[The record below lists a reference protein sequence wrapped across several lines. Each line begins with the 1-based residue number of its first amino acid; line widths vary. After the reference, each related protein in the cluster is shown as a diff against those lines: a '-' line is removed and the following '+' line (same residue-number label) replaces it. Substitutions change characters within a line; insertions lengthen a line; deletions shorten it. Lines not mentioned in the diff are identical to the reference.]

1 MIPSTAAAA
10 PWVVDDLAPIHGPEN
25 DKDDA
30 HSSIDE
36 HILPG
41 AALNGPN
48 SHIAASLR
56 WVNRNLRC
64 GSDRMTSVAGNK
76 RLVPRVQNTSGASM
90 RATPSFG
97 GNSADAS
104 GDAPE

>member
-1 MIPSTAAAA
+1 MSPSTAAAA
-10 PWVVDDLAPIHGPEN
+10 PWVVDDLAPIDGPEN

-64 GSDRMTSVAGNK
+64 GSSRLASVAGKK
-76 RLVPRVQNTSGASM
+76 RLVPRVHVHARCIYAGEAEF
-90 RATPSFG
+90 RRKFCRRVGRRP
-97 GNSADAS
+97 
-104 GDAPE
+104 